1 MAVRKENTTG
11 LEYKRSLNDE
21 EQKARAAASVDRIY
35 TVASYVFAIGLIAVG
50 ALCVISF
57 MNKAPM
63 MAIICE
69 LTVFICLIA
78 LLVLVSR
85 SRRRMYEQRIKNERY
100 PYTSVDKKEI
110 DKIFDLIA
118 DEEKKRERLNL
129 FATNSSGV
137 SENRSAR
144 DNSVIRR
151 EKEAPKASDLKPV
164 EEDVPIVVPGDDAQD
179 AAPERQKEEDM
190 SVVNE
195 EELNDVEIRMR
206 AMEAEDEEAAPET
219 EKIVEDDD
227 DAETGKEKRRKRP
240 DGSPVRDG
248 ERPRQRP
255 AGKRPPQ
262 GAKGKKRP
270 AGDGIRDPRDPR
282 AQQGAKK
289 RRPPAYDPYYG
300 VPVFYDEYGRPIR
313 RPPPYDP
320 YYGGGY
326 YYDEYG
332 EPVRRREPPYAKERV
347 YYDEYGNPI
356 RRRPPAGQD
365 PRREDAARRKRPAAP
380 GQPGADAARRRPD
393 GTAKAAPGAPD
404 KKSRM
409 PAAPVDPSK
418 RTAAPVAMPSRKQ
431 EFDEEYVPVFI
442 PYDEENDALND
453 AERGAVPLRANSGRK
468 PAVPTAPPKPIAV
481 DEDDYSPADME
492 AVPIIVD
499 DDYNPDYGDEVTFGT
514 PASSS
519 ARSTY
524 GSASAASSSSYDY
537 NVDDDVPP
545 EEMDAGVIVVHDF
558 DDIDQDEYEARYSR
572 DYNGSA
578 SVGGSASA
586 AKQKQN
592 YAVEEE
598 DYSYE
603 DEGVIVLPRDEHYE
617 EYMQKVK
624 EEEEKK
630 RQEEEKKR
638 VLERRRERRKN
649 GKVTLTIRKV
659 RRKKIHRNSR
669 KYKRFRA
676 SVVPLIRYLEANDV

>member
-1 MAVRKENTTG
+1 
-11 LEYKRSLNDE
+11 
-21 EQKARAAASVDRIY
+21 
-35 TVASYVFAIGLIAVG
+35 
-50 ALCVISF
+50 
-57 MNKAPM
+57 
-63 MAIICE
+63 
-69 LTVFICLIA
+69 
-78 LLVLVSR
+78 
-85 SRRRMYEQRIKNERY
+85 
-100 PYTSVDKKEI
+100 
-110 DKIFDLIA
+110 
-118 DEEKKRERLNL
+118 
-129 FATNSSGV
+129 
-137 SENRSAR
+137 
-144 DNSVIRR
+144 
-151 EKEAPKASDLKPV
+151 
-164 EEDVPIVVPGDDAQD
+164 
-179 AAPERQKEEDM
+179 M

-206 AMEAEDEEAAPET
+206 AMEAEDEEAAPDPESKTEAGEET
-219 EKIVEDDD
+219 DE
-227 DAETGKEKRRKRP
+227 AESGREKRRKRP
-240 DGSPVRDG
+240 DGPPARDG
-248 ERPRQRP
+248 ERSRQRP

-270 AGDGIRDPRDPR
+270 AGDGMRDPRDPR
-282 AQQGAKK
+282 DSRAPQGAKK

-300 VPVFYDEYGRPIR
+300 MPVYYDEYGRPIR

-332 EPVRRREPPYAKERV
+332 EPVRRREPPYPKERV

-365 PRREDAARRKRPAAP
+365 PRREDAARRKRPGAP
-380 GQPGADAARRRPD
+380 GQPGRPGADPSRRRPE
-393 GTAKAAPGAPD
+393 GAASAKAAPGAPD

-409 PAAPVDPSK
+409 PSPPIDPSK

-431 EFDEEYVPVFI
+431 DFDEEYVPVFI
-442 PYDEENDALND
+442 PYDEENDTLTD
-453 AERGAVPLRANSGRK
+453 AERGAVPLRANSGRQ
-468 PAVPTAPPKPIAV
+468 PAVPAAPPKPIAV

-499 DDYNPDYGDEVTFGT
+499 DDYNPDYGDEESFGA
-514 PASSS
+514 PAPA
-519 ARSTY
+519 ARSAS
-524 GSASAASSSSYDY
+524 GSRAPVSNSGYDY
-537 NVDDDVPP
+537 SVEEDDVPP

-558 DDIDQDEYEARYSR
+558 DDIDQEEYEARYSR

-578 SVGGSASA
+578 SAGGSSA
-586 AKQKQN
+586 AKQNQS
-592 YAVEEE
+592 YAVAED

-603 DEGVIVLPRDEHYE
+603 DEGVIVLPRDENYE

-624 EEEEKK
+624 EEEERK
-630 RQEEEKKR
+630 RQEEEKQR

-676 SVVPLIRYLEANDV
+676 SVVPLIRYLGADN